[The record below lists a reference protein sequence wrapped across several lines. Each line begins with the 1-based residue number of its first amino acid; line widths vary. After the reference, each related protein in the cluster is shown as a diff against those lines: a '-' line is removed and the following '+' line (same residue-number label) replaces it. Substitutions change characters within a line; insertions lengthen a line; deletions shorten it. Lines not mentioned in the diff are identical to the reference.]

1 MARILVVDD
10 SPSLRQMLQIILQ
23 NSGHDVLCA
32 EEGKQAMD
40 MVTEQQFDLV
50 LSDFNMPQ
58 LTGPEF
64 ISMLRQLPQ
73 YRFTPVLLL
82 TTETDEDK
90 KQLGRLAGAS
100 GWLKKPFDPE
110 QLVVTVNSLLN

>member
-23 NSGHDVLCA
+23 NSGHDVMCA
-32 EEGKQAMD
+32 EDGKQGID
-40 MVTEQQFDLV
+40 MATEQQFEMV

-64 ISMLRQLPQ
+64 ITMLRLLPQ

-82 TTETDEDK
+82 
-90 KQLGRLAGAS
+90 L
-100 GWLKKPFDPE
+100 
-110 QLVVTVNSLLN
+110 SLIHI

>member
-23 NSGHDVLCA
+23 NSGHDVMCA
-32 EEGKQAMD
+32 EDGKQGID
-40 MVTEQQFDLV
+40 MATEQQFEMV

-64 ISMLRQLPQ
+64 ITMLRLLPQ

-90 KQLGRLAGAS
+90 KILAVFQV
-100 GWLKKPFDPE
+100 P
-110 QLVVTVNSLLN
+110 VVG

>member
-1 MARILVVDD
+1 MAMILVVDD

-23 NSGHDVLCA
+23 NSGHNVLCV
-32 EEGKQAMD
+32 ENGKQALE
-40 MVTEQQFDLV
+40 MVSEVQFDLI

-64 ISMLRQLPQ
+64 ITTLRQLPQ

-90 KQLGRLAGAS
+90 KQMGRDAGAS
-100 GWLKKPFDPE
+100 GWLIKPFDPE
-110 QLVVTVNSLLN
+110 QLVHTVNSLLN

>member
-23 NSGHDVLCA
+23 NSGHDVVCA
-32 EEGKQAMD
+32 EDGKQAID
-40 MVTEQQFDLV
+40 MATEQQFELV

-64 ISMLRQLPQ
+64 ITMLRLLPQ

-90 KQLGRLAGAS
+90 KNLGRVSGAS

-110 QLVVTVNSLLN
+110 QLIDTVNSLLN

>member
-1 MARILVVDD
+1 MTKILVVDD

-23 NSGHDVLCA
+23 NSGHDVVCA
-32 EEGKQAMD
+32 EDGKQAIEI
-40 MVTEQQFDLV
+40 VSEVQFDLI

-64 ISMLRQLPQ
+64 ISRLRQLPQ
-73 YRFTPVLLL
+73 YRFTPVILL

-90 KQLGRLAGAS
+90 KQLGRDAGAS

>member
-23 NSGHDVLCA
+23 NSGHDVMCA
-32 EEGKQAMD
+32 EDGKQGID
-40 MVTEQQFDLV
+40 MATEQQFEMV

-64 ISMLRQLPQ
+64 ITMLRLLPQ

-90 KQLGRLAGAS
+90 KILAVFQVPVDG
-100 GWLKKPFDPE
+100 
-110 QLVVTVNSLLN
+110 